1 MTLLRTWIVSV
12 TACAMVIAAA
22 EALMPDGAV
31 KRVGKLTGGLIL
43 VLGLLQPL
51 VKLDYDDWLDDLP
64 AQTAGAVT
72 QEELEGAAYAPMK
85 SIIERELSAYIV
97 DKGAQLG
104 VTCTA
109 QVVCETGEDGVL
121 RLSDGL
127 HKIELPVGRRAL
139 LDGMLVRLSGPTV
152 ERSGG
157 RCLPLSDLC
166 PLLGVQATVTDQ
178 GVELAPRQAAL

>member
-1 MTLLRTWIVSV
+1 MTLLRTWILSV

-64 AQTAGAVT
+64 AQIAGAVT
-72 QEELEGAAYAPMK
+72 QEDLEGAAYAPMK

-109 QVVCETGEDGVL
+109 QVVCETGEDGVPIPT
-121 RLSDGL
+121 RTTITGAMTPAQ
-127 HKIELPVGRRAL
+127 KEAMIRCVTQELAIP
-139 LDGMLVRLSGPTV
+139 
-152 ERSGG
+152 RSGQIY
-157 RCLPLSDLC
+157 RNEEVP
-166 PLLGVQATVTDQ
+166 
-178 GVELAPRQAAL
+178 

>member
-51 VKLDYDDWLDDLP
+51 VKLDYDDWLD
-64 AQTAGAVT
+64 GAVT
-72 QEELEGAAYAPMK
+72 QEDLEGAAYAPMK

-109 QVVCETGEDGVL
+109 QVVCETGEDGVPIPT
-121 RLSDGL
+121 RTTITGAMTPAQ
-127 HKIELPVGRRAL
+127 KEAMIRCVTQELAIP
-139 LDGMLVRLSGPTV
+139 
-152 ERSGG
+152 RSGQIY
-157 RCLPLSDLC
+157 RNEEVP
-166 PLLGVQATVTDQ
+166 
-178 GVELAPRQAAL
+178 

>member
-1 MTLLRTWIVSV
+1 MTLLRTWILSV
-12 TACAMVIAAA
+12 TVCAMVIAAA

-51 VKLDYDDWLDDLP
+51 VKLDYDDWLDYLP

-72 QEELEGAAYAPMK
+72 KEDFEGAAYAPMK

-104 VTCTA
+104 VTCAA
-109 QVVCETGEDGVL
+109 QVVCETGEDGVP
-121 RLSDGL
+121 
-127 HKIELPVGRRAL
+127 IPARATITGAL
-139 LDGMLVRLSGPTV
+139 TPAQKEAMI
-152 ERSGG
+152 
-157 RCLPLSDLC
+157 RC
-166 PLLGVQATVTDQ
+166 VTQ
-178 GVELAPRQAAL
+178 ELAIPRAGQIYRNEEVP

>member
-51 VKLDYDDWLDDLP
+51 VKLDYADWLDDLP

-72 QEELEGAAYAPMK
+72 QEDLEGAAYAPMK

-97 DKGAQLG
+97 DKA
-104 VTCTA
+104 A
-109 QVVCETGEDGVL
+109 QVVCETGEDGVPIPT
-121 RLSDGL
+121 RTTITGAMTPAQ
-127 HKIELPVGRRAL
+127 KEAMIRCVTQELAIP
-139 LDGMLVRLSGPTV
+139 
-152 ERSGG
+152 RSGQIY
-157 RCLPLSDLC
+157 RNEEVP
-166 PLLGVQATVTDQ
+166 
-178 GVELAPRQAAL
+178 

>member
-72 QEELEGAAYAPMK
+72 QEDLEGAAYAPMK
-85 SIIERELSAYIV
+85 SIIERELSAYL
-97 DKGAQLG
+97 KQENLTQL
-104 VTCTA
+104 
-109 QVVCETGEDGVL
+109 
-121 RLSDGL
+121 
-127 HKIELPVGRRAL
+127 L
-139 LDGMLVRLSGPTV
+139 LDQTRNLILSG
-152 ERSGG
+152 RFHN
-157 RCLPLSDLC
+157 
-166 PLLGVQATVTDQ
+166 
-178 GVELAPRQAAL
+178 

>member
-1 MTLLRTWIVSV
+1 MTLLRTWILSV

-97 DKGAQLG
+97 G

-109 QVVCETGEDGVL
+109 QVVCETGEDGVPIPT
-121 RLSDGL
+121 RTTITGAMTPAQ
-127 HKIELPVGRRAL
+127 KEAMIRCVTQELAIP
-139 LDGMLVRLSGPTV
+139 
-152 ERSGG
+152 RSGQIY
-157 RCLPLSDLC
+157 RNEEVP
-166 PLLGVQATVTDQ
+166 
-178 GVELAPRQAAL
+178 

>member
-51 VKLDYDDWLDDLP
+51 VKLDYADWLDALP

-72 QEELEGAAYAPMK
+72 QEDLKGAAYAPMK

-109 QVVCETGEDGVL
+109 QVVCETGEDGGAHPHPDHHHRGHDPGAEGGDDPL
-121 RLSDGL
+121 CHPGAR
-127 HKIELPVGRRAL
+127 HPPVGAN
-139 LDGMLVRLSGPTV
+139 
-152 ERSGG
+152 
-157 RCLPLSDLC
+157 LP
-166 PLLGVQATVTDQ
+166 
-178 GVELAPRQAAL
+178 E